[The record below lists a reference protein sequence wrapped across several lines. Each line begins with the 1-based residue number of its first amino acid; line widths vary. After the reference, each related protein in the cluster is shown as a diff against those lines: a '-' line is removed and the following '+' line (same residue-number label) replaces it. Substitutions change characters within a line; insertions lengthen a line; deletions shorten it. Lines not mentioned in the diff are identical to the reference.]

1 MQKRVF
7 YKDYLPEPTL
17 FKAKQSTSAASG
29 LVLRAQQKR
38 ENFNSLIY

>member
-7 YKDYLPEPTL
+7 HKDYLPEPTL